1 MLLQVATA
9 DDPIN
14 FLDSPEVE
22 SSVREMLKKAKSRKL
37 IWREIRIILAYLAAH
52 LIFFNGQRPGIV
64 QKMTISEFKAKSEE
78 DGEYVIYVKE
88 HKTTGSFGPARVVVS
103 TKICNLM
110 EIYFNDV
117 RKGLAPQH
125 EVYKDRFFLTNT
137 GNEYAKVSERIRDV
151 AESFG
156 VPVPKLGL
164 ERKVVATE
172 TFKSEKNDSV
182 VRKIQKHM
190 CHSTATCEAFY
201 QQTDNS
207 VAVSSKRTIEQIM
220 MARHFT
226 QEESSVVTKEY
237 PLNEEATPSLGIC
250 DQIVQKHKL
259 NKTKKQVQDHW
270 RSLKKHVT

>member
-14 FLDSPEVE
+14 FLDSQEVE
-22 SSVREMLKKAKSRKL
+22 SSVRDMLQIGKSRKL

-64 QKMTISEFKAKSEE
+64 QKMTISEFQSKSEE
-78 DGEYVIYVKE
+78 DGEYVIWVKE

-103 TKICNLM
+103 AKIYSLM
-110 EIYFNDV
+110 EIYFNNV
-117 RKGLAPQH
+117 RKGLTPQH
-125 EVYKDRFFLTNT
+125 EAYKNRFFLTNT
-137 GNEYAKVSERIRDV
+137 GNEYTKVSERIRDV

-156 VPVPKLGL
+156 VPVPRLGL
-164 ERKVVATE
+164 GRKVVATE
-172 TFKSEKNDSV
+172 TFKSEKTDSV
-182 VRKIQKHM
+182 VRKVQKHM
-190 CHSTATCEAFY
+190 CHSTATCEMFY

-207 VAVSSKRTIEQIM
+207 VAVSSKRTIEQLM

-226 QEESSVVTKEY
+226 PEESRVVTKEY
-237 PLNEEATPSLGIC
+237 PLSEEATPSLGIC
-250 DQIVQKHKL
+250 DQIVQKHEL

-270 RSLKKHVT
+270 RSLKKHAS